1 MRRLILATVLLLVVG
16 GCSVET
22 AAGAHYVLRESAVDG
37 PNRLSASGEE
47 TFSVENTGEYSHTL
61 VITDDTGQVIAATGL
76 VESGEQTSLRVDLEP
91 GKYVFSCRIVSQDGE
106 GNLIDHFEL
115 GMHRTVSVGS

>member
-1 MRRLILATVLLLVVG
+1 MRRLILASVLLLMV

-22 AAGAHYVLRESAVDG
+22 AADAQYVLREGAIDG
-37 PNRLSASGEE
+37 PDRLSVSGEE
-47 TFSVENTGEYSHTL
+47 TLRVENTGEYSHTL
-61 VITDDTGQVIAATGL
+61 VVTDDTGQVIAATGL
-76 VESGEQTSLRVDLEP
+76 VESGEQTSLQVDLEP

-106 GNLIDHFEL
+106 GNLIDHFEG

>member
-1 MRRLILATVLLLVVG
+1 MRRLILASVLLLMV

-22 AAGAHYVLRESAVDG
+22 AADAHYVLREGAIDG
-37 PNRLSASGEE
+37 PDRLSVSGEE
-47 TFSVENTGEYSHTL
+47 TLRVANTGEYSHTL
-61 VITDDTGQVIAATGL
+61 VVTDDTGQVIAATGL
-76 VESGEQTSLRVDLEP
+76 VESGQQTSLQVDLEP

-106 GNLIDHFEL
+106 GNLIDHFEG

>member
-1 MRRLILATVLLLVVG
+1 MRRLIMASVLLLMA

-22 AAGAHYVLRESAVDG
+22 AADAQYILREGAIDG
-37 PNRLSASGEE
+37 PSRLFSKGEE
-47 TFSVENTGEYSHTL
+47 NLMVDNTGEFSHTL
-61 VITDDTGQVIAATGL
+61 VVTDDTGQVIAATGL

-106 GNLIDHFEL
+106 GNLIDHFER
-115 GMHRTVSVGS
+115 GMHRTVSVES

>member
-1 MRRLILATVLLLVVG
+1 MRRLMFASVLLLMV

-22 AAGAHYVLRESAVDG
+22 AADAHYALREGAIDG
-37 PNRLSASGEE
+37 PDRLSAAGQE
-47 TFSVENTGEYSHTL
+47 TFRVQNTGEFSHTL

-76 VESGEQTSLRVDLEP
+76 VESGEQTSLRVDLDP

-106 GNLIDHFEL
+106 GNLIDHFEG
-115 GMHRTVSVGS
+115 GMHRTVSVGT